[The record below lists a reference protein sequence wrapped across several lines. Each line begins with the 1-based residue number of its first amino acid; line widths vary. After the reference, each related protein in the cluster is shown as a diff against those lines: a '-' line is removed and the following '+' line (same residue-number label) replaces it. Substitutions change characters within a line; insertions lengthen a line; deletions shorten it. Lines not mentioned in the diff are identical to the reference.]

1 MRTACLVAA
10 LALAGLTGP
19 GSAQAAPATPPAPV
33 APPATDAAAPDAA
46 ALDAALQRA
55 AGWLVAR
62 QAADGAWY
70 SETYGAFKD
79 GWSLTPVVL
88 LALMYVPRDA
98 ALDPVWRRGAAFLA
112 GAVEVTGGTGR
123 VRPAPVGYSYPTES
137 LALSATVLSMPPA
150 APHRAARDA
159 LIAELRARQLGP
171 AGGFPPDDPNTGGW
185 GYGQG
190 RVVRPAGGLPPDD
203 PRGANLAATLLA
215 VGALR
220 FAGATPNDPA
230 LRAARDFIVRC
241 QNFGGDSRFA
251 DGGFF
256 FSPTGDVTNKAGAA
270 GRDANGR
277 LRFRSY
283 GSMTA
288 DGFRALRHLPGPDD
302 GPRLA
307 AAVAWLHRHFDPKQA
322 AGDYATDRV
331 LQRDAVY
338 FYQTWSLSHALMASS
353 GPVIETPRGPVAWG
367 PALAGALLARQ
378 HPDGHFRNPA
388 TDLREDDPLLATAFA
403 VAALGVVRF
412 HSSGRLSASISM
424 EP

>member
-1 MRTACLVAA
+1 MSRAVALGSA
-10 LALAGLTGP
+10 LALVAVAP
-19 GSAQAAPATPPAPV
+19 EAARAAPAVP
-33 APPATDAAAPDAA
+33 PDAA
-46 ALDAALQRA
+46 TLDAALVRA
-55 AGWLVAR
+55 ADWLLAR
-62 QAADGAWY
+62 QSPDGAWY

-88 LALMYVPRDA
+88 LALMYAAPRPDLDA
-98 ALDPVWRRGAAFLA
+98 AWRRGARFLA
-112 GAVEVTGGTGR
+112 TAVDAQGR
-123 VRPAPVGYSYPTES
+123 VRPGPVGYSYPTES

-159 LIAELRARQLGP
+159 LVAELRARQLGP
-171 AGGFPPDDPNTGGW
+171 AGGFGPTDPETGGW

-190 RVVRPAGGLPPDD
+190 RVVRPREGLPPDD
-203 PRGANLAATLLA
+203 PRGANLPATLLA

-220 FAGATPNDPA
+220 FAGAPPTDPA

-241 QNFGGDSRFA
+241 QNFGDDARFD

-256 FSPTGDVTNKAGAA
+256 FSPTGDVTNKAGGA
-270 GRDANGR
+270 GRDSSGR
-277 LRFRSY
+277 VRFRSY

-288 DGFRALRHLPGPDD
+288 DGFRALRHAPGPED

-307 AAVAWLHRHFDPKQA
+307 AAVAWLHRHFDAERA
-322 AGDYATDRV
+322 AGDYAPDRE

-338 FYQTWSLSHALMASS
+338 FYQTWTVAHALMASS
-353 GPVIETPRGPVAWG
+353 PPVIGTRTGPIPWG
-367 PALAGALLARQ
+367 SALTEALLGRQ
-378 HPDGHFRNPA
+378 APDGHFRNPA
-388 TDLREDDPLLATAFA
+388 TDLREDDPVLATALA
-403 VAALGVVRF
+403 TAALGVVRF

>member
-1 MRTACLVAA
+1 MRVLCLPAA
-10 LALAGLTGP
+10 LAFAGFSGPASAGATPILT
-19 GSAQAAPATPPAPV
+19 SPATPAPQAGPTAEAV
-33 APPATDAAAPDAA
+33 AV
-46 ALDAALQRA
+46 DAALRRA
-55 AGWLVAR
+55 AAWLVAR

-88 LALMYVPRDA
+88 LALMYVPPDP

-112 GAVEVTGGTGR
+112 GAVDASGR
-123 VRPAPVGYSYPTES
+123 VRPFPVGYSYPTEN

-171 AGGFPPDDPNTGGW
+171 AGAFPPDDPNTGGW

-190 RVVRPAGGLPPDD
+190 RVVRPPGGLPPDD

-220 FAGATPNDPA
+220 FAGATPSDPA

-241 QNFGGDSRFA
+241 QNFGGDPRFA

-256 FSPTGDVTNKAGAA
+256 FSPAGDVTNKAGAT

-277 LRFRSY
+277 PRFRSY

-288 DGFRALRHLPGPDD
+288 DGFRALRHLPGPED
-302 GPRLA
+302 GPRLT
-307 AAVAWLHRHFDPKQA
+307 AAVAWLHRHFDPAQA
-322 AGDYATDRV
+322 AGDYASDRA

-338 FYQTWSLSHALMASS
+338 FYQAWSLAHALMASS

-388 TDLREDDPLLATAFA
+388 TDLREDDPLLATALA
-403 VAALGVVRF
+403 AAALGVLRF